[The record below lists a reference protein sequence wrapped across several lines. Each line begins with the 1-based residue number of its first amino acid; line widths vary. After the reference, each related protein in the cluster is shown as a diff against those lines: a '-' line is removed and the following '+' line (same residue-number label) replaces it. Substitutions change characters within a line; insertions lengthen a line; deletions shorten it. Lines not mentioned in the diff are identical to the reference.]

1 MIVRSAT
8 KSIAGVVTVG
18 YDSPAI
24 RELEYQAKAVSIT
37 LLNEVGVNP
46 GAYHLYAIKAR
57 VKGMMQPRLFCRF
70 WPVYLVKFHSYRG
83 EIHAI
88 EVSDSPLRFG
98 VRWPIPCTDV
108 PPCVTSNFP
117 VSSAATRRLALATE
131 LCYLFQDGKVI
142 EISDKDLISR
152 AVRYHVL
159 DGYSFPAYPNRDYV
173 LFQQAYVILETHT
186 VI

>member
-1 MIVRSAT
+1 MYYQAAILFLPSKVLQLEGLRSAT

-88 EVSDSPLRFG
+88 EVSDSPLRFE

-131 LCYLFQDGKVI
+131 LLVSCVSQ
-142 EISDKDLISR
+142 SR
-152 AVRYHVL
+152 LR
-159 DGYSFPAYPNRDYV
+159 
-173 LFQQAYVILETHT
+173 T
-186 VI
+186 VSTSVCHP